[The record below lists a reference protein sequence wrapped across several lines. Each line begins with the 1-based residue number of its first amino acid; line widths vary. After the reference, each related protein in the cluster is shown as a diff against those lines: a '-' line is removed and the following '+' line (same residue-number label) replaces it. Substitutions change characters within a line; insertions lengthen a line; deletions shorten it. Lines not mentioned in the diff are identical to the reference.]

1 MNQLPLLTLEPRSP
15 KILPQGFLYEPNFLT
30 EAEETGLLTE
40 VEALDWRNF
49 EMHGVIAKRRVYSYG
64 YNYGPSRRNIE
75 PGLPIPKWLQP
86 IIEKAAT
93 RFSLPRDA
101 IAAVLINE
109 YRPGAA
115 IGWHRD
121 APAYETI
128 IGISLGS
135 PARFRLRPYPD
146 AAARERQQPVEL
158 QVEPRSVYL
167 ISGAAR
173 WQWQHHIPAARGL
186 RYSITLRTLRDRPS
200 SVSA

>member
-1 MNQLPLLTLEPRSP
+1 
-15 KILPQGFLYEPNFLT
+15 
-30 EAEETGLLTE
+30 
-40 VEALDWRNF
+40 
-49 EMHGVIAKRRVYSYG
+49 MHGVIAKRRVYSYG

-75 PGLPIPKWLQP
+75 PGLPIPEWLQP
-86 IIEKAAT
+86 AIEKAAA
-93 RFSLPRDA
+93 RFSLPRGA

-121 APAYETI
+121 APAYEKI

-135 PARFRLRPYPD
+135 SARFRLRPYRG
-146 AAARERQQPVEL
+146 AAVPGRQEPVEL

-173 WQWQHHIPAARGL
+173 WRWQHHIPAARDT
-186 RYSITLRTLRDRPS
+186 RYSITLRTLRDQPS
-200 SVSA
+200 SVST